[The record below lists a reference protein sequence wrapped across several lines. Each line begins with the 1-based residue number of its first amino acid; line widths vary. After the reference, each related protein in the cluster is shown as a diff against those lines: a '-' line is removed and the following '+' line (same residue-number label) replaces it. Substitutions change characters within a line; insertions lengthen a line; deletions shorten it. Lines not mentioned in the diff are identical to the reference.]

1 VSYQLSAVSYQLTT
15 KTSRRAVFLTALLL
29 ACAPLALPVAAGP
42 AGTVRAG
49 ADTTAAQIAGIP
61 RAEYETRRAALAR
74 LVGDGLVI
82 AFGSVE
88 PAADYLE
95 FAQNANFHY
104 LTGIDE
110 PDAMLLMAIRSGT
123 ANSMLFV
130 QERDPAREVW
140 VGRRLGVN
148 GAASL
153 TGVLARPV
161 AAFRT
166 TLDSLLAG
174 AGRVSI
180 VSGTDVPDAFLSPAG
195 QLERELRAR
204 PAVTITD
211 GNAMLRDLRGRKSA
225 TELALIRHAVAITTQ
240 AHRAAASVIA
250 PGRHEFELEAAL
262 EHTFRAAGA
271 ERPAFASIVGSG
283 PNSTVLHYQRN
294 DRRMNAGDLVVIDI
308 GASWRGYAGDVTRT
322 LPVSGRFT
330 PEQRAIYQ
338 LVRDAQAAAERVAL
352 SGSPASAMNTAAVNA
367 LSAGL
372 ARLGLIE
379 TPDASYDCTATG
391 EQCPQYRLYYMHGLG
406 HAIGLD
412 VHDPGTSGVQPGIL
426 APGDV
431 FSIEPGIYVRR
442 NLLEIIPDTPRNR
455 ALKERIR
462 SAVERYADIGV
473 RIEDDYVVTPTGLE
487 RISLGPRE
495 ISEIEAM
502 MRTP

>member
-1 VSYQLSAVSYQLTT
+1 MSVIG
-15 KTSRRAVFLTALLL
+15 SRMTAKSSRWAASLAATLLL
-29 ACAPLALPVAAGP
+29 ACASVALPVASGTATP
-42 AGTVRAG
+42 AQGR
-49 ADTTAAQIAGIP
+49 ADTAAAEIAGIP
-61 RAEYETRRAALAR
+61 RAEYDARRAALTR
-74 LVGDGLVI
+74 LVSDGLVV

-88 PAADYLE
+88 PAADYIE
-95 FAQNANFHY
+95 FVQNANFHY

-110 PDAMLLMAIRSGT
+110 PDAMLVMVVRGGA
-123 ANSMLFV
+123 ANTTLFV
-130 QERDPAREVW
+130 QERDLAREVW

-153 TGVLARPV
+153 TGLRARSV
-161 AAFRT
+161 AAFRP
-166 TLDSLLAG
+166 TLDSLLSG
-174 AGRVSI
+174 ATRVLI
-180 VSGTDVPDAFLSPAG
+180 VSATDVPEAFLAPAD
-195 QLERELRAR
+195 QLERDLRGR
-204 PAVTITD
+204 TGVTVAD
-211 GNAMLRDLRGRKSA
+211 ANALLRDLRGRKSP

-240 AHRAAASVIA
+240 AQTAAARVAA
-250 PGRHEFELEAAL
+250 PGRHEYELEAAL
-262 EHTFRAAGA
+262 EHTFRTAGA

-308 GASWRGYAGDVTRT
+308 GASWRGYAGDITRT

-330 PEQRAIYQ
+330 PEQREIYQ

-352 SGSPASAMNTAAVNA
+352 AGSAATAMNRAAVTV

-379 TPDASYDCTATG
+379 APDASYDCTATG

-412 VHDPGTSGVQPGIL
+412 VHDPGTSGVQPGTL

-431 FSIEPGIYVRR
+431 FSIEPGVYVRR
-442 NLLEIIPDTPRNR
+442 NLLEILPDTPRNR

-462 SAVERYADIGV
+462 PAVERYADIGV

-487 RISLGPRE
+487 RLSSGPRE
-495 ISEIEAM
+495 ISEIEALM
-502 MRTP
+502 QMP

>member
-1 VSYQLSAVSYQLTT
+1 LRT
-15 KTSRRAVFLTALLL
+15 KTSHWAASLVAALL
-29 ACAPLALPVAAGP
+29 ACASVALPGASGTSAA
-42 AGTVRAG
+42 AHG
-49 ADTTAAQIAGIP
+49 ATDTTAEIAGIP
-61 RAEYETRRAALAR
+61 RAEYEARRAALAR
-74 LVGDGLVI
+74 LVSNGLVI

-88 PAADYLE
+88 PAADYIE

-104 LTGIDE
+104 LSGIDE
-110 PDAMLLMAIRSGT
+110 PDAMLVMGVRGGT
-123 ANSMLFV
+123 ANTTLFV
-130 QERDPAREVW
+130 QERNPAREVW
-140 VGRRLGVN
+140 LGRRLGVN

-153 TGVLARPV
+153 TGLHARPV
-161 AAFRT
+161 AAFRPM
-166 TLDSLLAG
+166 LDSLVAG
-174 AGRVSI
+174 AARVLI
-180 VSGTDVPDAFLSPAG
+180 VSGTDVPETFLSPAD

-204 PAVTITD
+204 SGITVAD
-211 GNAMLRDLRGRKSA
+211 GNAMIRDLRRRKSTA
-225 TELALIRHAVAITTQ
+225 ELALIRHAVAITTQ
-240 AHRAAASVIA
+240 AHTAAARVTA
-250 PGRHEFELEAAL
+250 PGRNEFELEAAL

-283 PNSTVLHYQRN
+283 PNSTVLHYWRN

-338 LVRDAQAAAERVAL
+338 LVRNAQAAAERVAL
-352 SGSPASAMNTAAVNA
+352 SGSPASAMNAAAVNT

-372 ARLGLIE
+372 AGLGLIE
-379 TPDASYDCTATG
+379 APDASYDCTATG

-431 FSIEPGIYVRR
+431 FSIEPGVYVRR
-442 NLLEIIPDTPRNR
+442 NLLEVIPDTPRNR
-455 ALKERIR
+455 ALKDRIR

-473 RIEDDYVVTPTGLE
+473 RIEDDYVVTNQGLE

-502 MRTP
+502 MQAP